1 MKESIPRSNTSHA
14 SESVSKKILRSMKN
28 PIRNQTT
35 IAPLRRIQ
43 RRIFVLA
50 AVAWFCALAVSAFA
64 QGGGQDNAIS
74 FGRQLAVPNTALSR
88 KCITISPLGI
98 YVGTMN
104 AAATMGVGVEQYGLD
119 GQFIRTW
126 AASFGNLSGL
136 ASDADGMVYAFDVP
150 NAKVS
155 VFGSDGSPIRS
166 WGSAG
171 AGDGQFSA
179 TSGYMVHAIAVDAD
193 KNVYVSDWGNSR
205 IQVFDQQGVFL
216 RKFGTAGDLPGQF
229 KAGPGAVAVSAQQ
242 EVLAYD
248 AGVENWYHTVRFSQ
262 QGIYLSRTPQNTLNS
277 HESFG
282 RSGAIYG
289 LGGERVFCT
298 SKDGLLA
305 VGAEYGTGSYPISS
319 SIPGT
324 TRLLSTGAYSV
335 LGAASFPTYVVT
347 RGGAFDRAGNF
358 WAVRD
363 KKVECLERRMRFDLH
378 KPVKSIPQPVVLGA
392 SQPSG
397 SQTVDIDYQVSDSD
411 SASVSAALMAFVG
424 GTRSFS
430 RLVVPKTFTASTA
443 GKLGA
448 GVPTGVPHRVSWNAP
463 ADLAGQTFANLA
475 FEVIAK
481 DDRSE
486 LGVHYVVIPPD
497 ANNPTPLRISNK
509 PVQEDDL
516 ADVWYWLLAS
526 GDSRVSLSGGS
537 VALTAAGQSY
547 VSGAPTPLTGT
558 NVANVAHNGTVSTL
572 QGRAFV
578 YKMVNCRPVTAVEK
592 TRALAGKYNL
602 NSVTDNS
609 VVSLLSE

>member
-1 MKESIPRSNTSHA
+1 MT
-14 SESVSKKILRSMKN
+14 L
-28 PIRNQTT
+28 
-35 IAPLRRIQ
+35 LRRIQ
-43 RRIFVLA
+43 QSVFALA
-50 AVAWFCALAVSAFA
+50 LVASFCGLAVSAFA
-64 QGGGQDNAIS
+64 QGGGQDNSIY

-136 ASDADGMVYAFDVP
+136 ASDADGAVYAFDVP

-155 VFGSDGSPIRS
+155 VFGADGSLIRS

-205 IQVFDQQGVFL
+205 IQVFDQQGIFL

-229 KAGPGAVAVSAQQ
+229 KAGPAAVAVSVQQ
-242 EVLAYD
+242 EVLGYD
-248 AGVENWYHTVRFSQ
+248 STVNWYHVVRFSR
-262 QGIYLSRTPQNTLNS
+262 QGSYLSRSPQNSISN
-277 HESFG
+277 HETSGLGSTTFG
-282 RSGAIYG
+282 GAIFG
-289 LGGERVFCT
+289 FGGDRVFC
-298 SKDGLLA
+298 SGGDGVLA
-305 VGAEYGTGSYPISS
+305 VGAEQAYSGGNWV
-319 SIPGT
+319 IPGT
-324 TRLLSTGAYSV
+324 TRLLSTGAYSS
-335 LGAASFPTYVVT
+335 LGAAFFPTYVVT
-347 RGGAFDRAGNF
+347 RGGAFDNSGNF

-363 KKVECLERRMRFDLH
+363 KKVECSERRMRFDLH

-392 SQPSG
+392 SQPAG

-430 RLVVPKTFTASTA
+430 KLVVPKTFTASTT

-463 ADLAGQTFANLA
+463 ADLVGQTFANLA

-486 LGVHYVVIPPD
+486 LGVHYVVIPLD
-497 ANNPTPLRISNK
+497 ANNPTALRISNK

-526 GDSRVSLSGGS
+526 GDPRVSLSGGS
-537 VALTAAGQSY
+537 VALTSAGQTY

-578 YKMVNCRPVTAVEK
+578 YKMVNCRPVTAAEK

>member
-1 MKESIPRSNTSHA
+1 
-14 SESVSKKILRSMKN
+14 MKN

-35 IAPLRRIQ
+35 IAPLRKIQ

-64 QGGGQDNAIS
+64 QGGGQDNSVYLA
-74 FGRQLAVPNTALSR
+74 RRLAVPNAALSR

-136 ASDADGMVYAFDVP
+136 ASDADGAVYAFDLP

-155 VFGSDGSPIRS
+155 VFGSDGSLIRS

-205 IQVFDQQGVFL
+205 IQVFDQQGAFL
-216 RKFGTAGDLPGQF
+216 RKFGTVGDLPGQF
-229 KAGPGAVAVSAQQ
+229 KAGPAAVAVSAQQ

-248 AGVENWYHTVRFSQ
+248 STANWYHVVRFSR
-262 QGIYLSRTPQNTLNS
+262 QGSYLSRTPQNTIGY
-277 HESFG
+277 HEQFSSNLVFG
-282 RSGAIYG
+282 GAIFG
-289 LGGERVFCT
+289 FGGDRVFC
-298 SKDGLLA
+298 SGSDGVLA
-305 VGAEYGTGSYPISS
+305 VGAEKEDNGGNSV
-319 SIPGT
+319 IPGT
-324 TRLLSTGAYSV
+324 TRLLSTGAYSL

-347 RGGAFDRAGNF
+347 RGGAFDRAGNL

-363 KKVECLERRMRFDLH
+363 KKVECLERRMRFDMH
-378 KPVKSIPQPVVLGA
+378 KPIKSIPQPVVLGA
-392 SQPSG
+392 SQPAG

-411 SASVSAALMAFVG
+411 SASVSAAIMAFVG

-430 RLVVPKTFTASTA
+430 RLVVPKTFTSSTT

-497 ANNPTPLRISNK
+497 ANNPTSLRISNK

-537 VALTAAGQSY
+537 VALTVAGQSY

-578 YKMVNCRPVTAVEK
+578 YKMVNCRPVTAAEK

-602 NSVTDNS
+602 NSVSDNS